1 MNLIYK
7 NGIDQS
13 SLAQKSGWK
22 KNKKTNAIEVHN
34 AYKRSPA
41 EEPGLTDLHLFMLKT
56 SFIFMDHAV
65 G

>member
-13 SLAQKSGWK
+13 SLAQKAGWK

-41 EEPGLTDLHLFMLKT
+41 EETG
-56 SFIFMDHAV
+56 
-65 G
+65 